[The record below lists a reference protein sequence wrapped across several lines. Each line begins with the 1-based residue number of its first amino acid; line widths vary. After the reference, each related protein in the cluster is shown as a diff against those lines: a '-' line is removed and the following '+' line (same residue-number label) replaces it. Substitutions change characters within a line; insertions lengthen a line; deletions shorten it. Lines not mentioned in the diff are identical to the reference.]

1 MRRVAAA
8 FAVVVLA
15 GCAPSEAPAP
25 SPSPTATSATPADTP
40 APTPS
45 TEPTSP
51 SLSPTATA
59 EPVPDPQLP
68 TGPADT
74 STGGLDES
82 VLPVPEGWERVA
94 KEGSADEGFFGNG
107 TWVHAVDPVLR
118 GAGTLAV
125 GCDDASPDLAGMVPT
140 AVLEGTLEREGAP
153 GIVLA
158 MEFAD
163 EDAAARYF
171 EEYKRQVGLCEG
183 TVVEQVGETPQTWFG
198 RRDLGQT
205 WSEAAALNG
214 DRATFIILQS
224 DIDDHL
230 LEGISN
236 ALLHG

>member
-8 FAVVVLA
+8 LAVLLLA
-15 GCAPSEAPAP
+15 SCTPSEAPTPSPSSATPTGTVDARP
-25 SPSPTATSATPADTP
+25 SPSPTPT
-40 APTPS
+40 TPS
-45 TEPTSP
+45 PSQTTS
-51 SLSPTATA
+51 A

-125 GCDDASPDLAGMVPT
+125 GCDVAPPDLAGMVPT
-140 AVLEGTLEREGAP
+140 AVLEGTIEQDGAP

-158 MEFAD
+158 MEFSD
-163 EDAAARYF
+163 EAAAERYF
-171 EEYKRQVGLCEG
+171 AEYKRQVGLCEG
-183 TVVEQVGETPQTWFG
+183 TVVEQVGETERTWFG

-214 DRATFIILQS
+214 DRATFIIMQS
-224 DIDDHL
+224 DIDDRL

-236 ALLHG
+236 ALLEG